1 MELVELIYGLARFFK
16 CQFIIETH
24 SPFLLSIS
32 DAKIYNLDKVPVFS
46 QKWFELE
53 NMQLYYEFFRK
64 NRNLFKKNNELC

>member
-53 NMQLYYEFFRK
+53 NMQHYY
-64 NRNLFKKNNELC
+64 